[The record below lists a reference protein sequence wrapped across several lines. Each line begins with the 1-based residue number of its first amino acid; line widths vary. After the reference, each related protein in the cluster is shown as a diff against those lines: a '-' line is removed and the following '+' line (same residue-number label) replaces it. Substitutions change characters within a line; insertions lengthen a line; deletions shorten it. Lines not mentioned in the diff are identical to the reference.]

1 MKLWTK
7 CLITLFV
14 LVLAS
19 SSLMAADLHWLFFDN
34 VRAEMKEAAAASRA
48 EATLEQAQAALQMPS
63 SEQEQ
68 TKQPE
73 PLQSLSEESL
83 ESDAETGYAGFSED
97 AVIAAV
103 EDAIRQMEYAY
114 EVKDEAF
121 VIVSAQYEAQGIDYN
136 ALKNDYSALK
146 EDYRNLQDAYSKSMD
161 PFDLFILPEVGY
173 TLGENVWSGS
183 LNLGFIYNNFMFSMG
198 VAKSNI
204 DSFDSFKNPYGYTM
218 KMGVGIIF

>member
-19 SSLMAADLHWLFFDN
+19 SSLMAADLHWLFFDS
-34 VRAEMKEAAAASRA
+34 VRAEMKEKA
-48 EATLEQAQAALQMPS
+48 EAGKAPVTLAQEQVESQMPS

-83 ESDAETGYAGFSED
+83 ANDAETGYEGLSED

-103 EDAIRQMEYAY
+103 EDAIQQMEYAY
-114 EVKDEAF
+114 DVKDEAF

-136 ALKNDYSALK
+136 ALKADYCNLK
-146 EDYRNLQDAYSKSMD
+146 EAYEKSID
-161 PFDLFILPEVGY
+161 PFDLFILPEVLY
-173 TLGENVWSGS
+173 TFSDNPWGAS
-183 LNLGFIYNNFMFSMG
+183 LSVGFTYNNFMFSMG
-198 VAKSNI
+198 VEKHNI
-204 DSFDSFKNPYGYTM
+204 ESFDSLKDWSGYTM
-218 KMGVGIIF
+218 RMGVGFVF

>member
-19 SSLMAADLHWLFFDN
+19 SSLMAADLHWLFFDS
-34 VRAEMKEAAAASRA
+34 VRAEMKEKA
-48 EATLEQAQAALQMPS
+48 EAGKAPVTLAQEQVESQMPS

-83 ESDAETGYAGFSED
+83 ANESATGYEGLSED

-103 EDAIRQMEYAY
+103 EDAIQQMEYAY
-114 EVKDEAF
+114 DVKDEAF

-136 ALKNDYSALK
+136 ALKADYCNLK
-146 EDYRNLQDAYSKSMD
+146 EAYEKSID
-161 PFDLFILPEVGY
+161 PFDLFVLAEGGY
-173 TLGENVWSGS
+173 TFGENVWSGS
-183 LNLGFIYNNFMFSMG
+183 VNLGFIYNNVMFSMG
-198 VAKSNI
+198 VEMKNI
-204 DSFDSFKNPYGYTM
+204 DSFASFKNPYGYTM
-218 KMGVGIIF
+218 KMGIGFVF

>member
-63 SEQEQ
+63 SGQEQ

-83 ESDAETGYAGFSED
+83 ESEAVADETGYEGLSED
-97 AVIAAV
+97 AIIAAV
-103 EDAIRQMEYAY
+103 QDAVKQMEYAY

-121 VIVSAQYEAQGIDYN
+121 VIVSAQYEAQGIDYK
-136 ALKNDYSALK
+136 ALQTEYANLK
-146 EDYRNLQDAYSKSMD
+146 KAYEKSID

-173 TLGENVWSGS
+173 TFGDNVWSGA
-183 LNLGFIYNNFMFSMG
+183 LNLGFVYNNIMFSMG
-198 VAKSNI
+198 VEKSNI
-204 DSFDSFKNPYGYTM
+204 DSFDSFKNPYGYSI
-218 KMGVGIIF
+218 KMGVGIVL